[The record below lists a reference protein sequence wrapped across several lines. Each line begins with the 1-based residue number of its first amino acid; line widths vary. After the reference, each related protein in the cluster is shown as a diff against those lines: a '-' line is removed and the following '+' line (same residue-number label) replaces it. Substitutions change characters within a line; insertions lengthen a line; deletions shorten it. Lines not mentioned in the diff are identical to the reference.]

1 MIKNIPNKY
10 DMTMLS
16 NELMESFEGKF
27 DFLYLPLDFEN
38 KCNLGYAFI
47 NFIDPLH
54 ILMLS
59 WLYEGKRWKVF
70 NSFKECKLSFA
81 KIQGK
86 SELTAHLEK
95 SCIMSKLEYSKKPII
110 ITIKKPYP
118 KVSLPSKYYDF
129 VAENYTSLERFVF
142 I

>member
-1 MIKNIPNKY
+1 MVMLANE
-10 DMTMLS
+10 MT
-16 NELMESFEGKF
+16 ESFDGKF

-47 NFIDPLH
+47 NFVDPLH

-70 NSFKECKLSFA
+70 NSLKECKLSFA

-95 SCIMSKLEYSKKPII
+95 SCIMSKLENSKKPII
-110 ITIKKPYP
+110 TTIKKPYP
-118 KVSLPSKYYDF
+118 KITLPSKYLDF
-129 VAENYTSLERFVF
+129 ILENYPSSDNFIFV
-142 I
+142 